1 MPPLTWVVAIQTI
14 AVVTLAVWVWVLSRR
29 VQQTATPVVAAP
41 APPSTPDANFVTAF
55 RLNPCAMTIVR
66 LSDGHFQDVNESF
79 ERQTGFRRDDVIGR
93 CVSDVGMWIDPEDL
107 AAVSAEIQIGGK
119 VGSREVRYRTRA
131 GTPATAVY
139 SADIIMFRGEP
150 CVLAAG
156 LDITA
161 RKQAEFQAAA
171 LRDELAHL
179 GRVTMLDAL
188 TGSLTHEINQ
198 PLGAMMANTEAA
210 LRMVS
215 VHPLPLRELRDT
227 LNELLS
233 DNRRAGDVLQRMRA
247 LLKKGATRYEP
258 LEVNTTVTEVVK
270 LVQGTAVGRRIALE
284 VELASDINPVLGD
297 RIQIQQVVLNLL
309 MNAFD
314 AVQERDVDNR
324 HVRLRTAPREQ
335 AAVVEVIDRGAG
347 LSDDVLALIF
357 EPFYTTKKD
366 GMGLGLSISRAIVGA
381 HGGTLDA
388 TRNPEVG
395 MTFSASF
402 PFWQS
407 LESDRPNMVAAAR
420 LQES

>member
-1 MPPLTWVVAIQTI
+1 MPALPWVVALETI
-14 AVVTLAVWVWVLSRR
+14 LVVILAVWAWSLVRR
-29 VQQTATPVVAAP
+29 LQAARAP
-41 APPSTPDANFVTAF
+41 AAVTPPTPTPDANFVTAF
-55 RLNPCAMTIVR
+55 RLNPCAMTIAR
-66 LSDGHFQDVNESF
+66 LSNGQFLDVNESF
-79 ERQTGFRRDDVIGR
+79 ERQTGFGRDDVIGR
-93 CVSDVGMWIDPEDL
+93 SIEDVGIWIDPEDL
-107 AAVSAEIQIGGK
+107 AAVSAEVHIGGK
-119 VGSREVRYRTRA
+119 LGSREVRFRTKTGA
-131 GTPATAVY
+131 SATAVY

-156 LDITA
+156 LDVTD
-161 RKQAEFQAAA
+161 RKHAEFQAAA
-171 LRDELAHL
+171 LREELAHL

-188 TGSLTHEINQ
+188 TGSLAHEINQ
-198 PLGAMMANTEAA
+198 PLAAMMANTEAGM
-210 LRMVS
+210 RMLS
-215 VHPLPLRELRDT
+215 IHPLPLRELRDT

-233 DNRRAGDVLQRMRA
+233 DNRRAGDVLQRMRT

-270 LVQGTAVGRRIALE
+270 LVQGNAVGRRIALD
-284 VELASDINPVLGD
+284 VELASDIAPVMGD

-314 AVQERDVDNR
+314 AVQERDIHER
-324 HVRLRTAPREQ
+324 HVRVRTTPCEQ
-335 AAVVEVIDRGAG
+335 GAVVEITDRGSG
-347 LSDDVLALIF
+347 LSDEALALIF

-381 HGGTLDA
+381 HGGSLDA
-388 TRNPEVG
+388 MRNPEAG

-407 LESDRPNMVAAAR
+407 LESARPTSVAAQR